1 MKAAVVEEPLRL
13 VVREIPDPQVGP
25 YDCLCRLLWGATC
38 TGTDQ
43 HIIVGRF
50 PFGIDY
56 PTILGHE
63 SVGRAIEVGPK
74 VRHFKVGDLLT
85 RVGAPAAA
93 DGSMRANWGGFAEL
107 GVARDHRAM
116 REDGLPQEEWFA
128 HRVNQVLPGGIDP
141 RAATMIITWRETLS
155 FITRMGIAAGSAVLV
170 IGSGGN
176 GLSFVSHARNLG
188 AGSVA
193 MIGSAG
199 RADLAR
205 GAGAAHSFDY
215 KSDDLK
221 EQIAA
226 AYPDGVDY
234 LIDAV
239 GKVGQVDRVL
249 SLLKPGGT
257 FCVYGVDHLKQYGI
271 NPWTAGGSF
280 SVYHGGYDEAEVHDQ
295 VVDLVRRGKLKADL
309 WLDMA
314 HPFPLDEIGR
324 AFEAVLSRRMVKALV
339 RLSDEDA

>member
-1 MKAAVVEEPLRL
+1 MRAAVVERPDEL
-13 VVREIPDPQVGP
+13 VVREVPDPQVGP

-43 HIIVGRF
+43 HIISGRF

-63 SVGRAIEVGPK
+63 SVGRVVKVGPK

-85 RVGAPAAA
+85 RVGAPASA
-93 DGSMRANWGGFAEL
+93 DGSMRTNWGGFAEF
-107 GVARDHRAM
+107 GMARDHQAM
-116 REDGLPQEEWFA
+116 AADGLGQEQWFA
-128 HRVNQVLPGGIDP
+128 YRVNQVVPTKIDP
-141 RAATMIITWRETLS
+141 RAATMIITWRETFS
-155 FITRMGIAAGSAVLV
+155 FMTRMGITADSAVLV

-193 MIGSAG
+193 MIGSAARG
-199 RADLAR
+199 DLAR
-205 GAGAAHSFDY
+205 KAGAAHWFDY

-221 EQIAA
+221 EQVSE
-226 AYPDGVDY
+226 AYPGGVDT

-249 SLLKPGGT
+249 SLLKPGGC
-257 FCVYGVDHLKQYGI
+257 FSVYGVDDFKQYGI
-271 NPWTAGGSF
+271 NPWMAAGSF
-280 SVYHGGYDEAEVHDQ
+280 SVYHGGYDEAEVHEQ
-295 VVDLVRRGKLKADL
+295 VVDLIQQGKLRAEL
-309 WLDMA
+309 WLDMDR
-314 HPFPLDEIGR
+314 PFTLDRIDR